1 MLGLRC
7 LCPSDAHSFCQL
19 DCTRNSQDWA
29 VHTFERLTQKKALQH
44 SELITPTQET
54 WQHRAYLRPWS
65 SGYRVGSE
73 DIFYRW
79 SRSEWWHAKVAG
91 ISNFSC
97 PGSLPLSF
105 GEGHA
110 APPLGNSLSGVPCAF
125 GEIINQRVPHPW
137 PRSRSIGL
145 LLEICTLGGVT
156 QEWVIMV
163 GVRIII
169 PTAGFW
175 RLPC

>member
-1 MLGLRC
+1 MCNDHHPSLSISGMLGLRC

-54 WQHRAYLRPWS
+54 RQHRAYLRPWS

-79 SRSEWWHAKVAG
+79 SRSECGDMLRRRASV
-91 ISNFSC
+91 I
-97 PGSLPLSF
+97 
-105 GEGHA
+105 A
-110 APPLGNSLSGVPCAF
+110 AAQDPRPFPLGKGMQLLHWETVSLEYLVHL
-125 GEIINQRVPHPW
+125 VK
-137 PRSRSIGL
+137 L
-145 LLEICTLGGVT
+145 LIKGSH
-156 QEWVIMV
+156 
-163 GVRIII
+163 I
-169 PTAGFW
+169 PGQGAGQ
-175 RLPC
+175 LDSC